1 VSRIVITGGS
11 GLLGLN
17 WALARKQFDE
27 VYLFLHKRSLSID
40 GINTQFVDLQN
51 SSEIGRVLKI
61 IKPDLVVH
69 TAALTDVDLC
79 EEFPSESKSSN
90 VDIAVNVA
98 RQAFKLNIPL
108 AHISTDHLFDG
119 ASAKYTEDDSIHP
132 VNTYGCHKALA
143 ESLVQEVH
151 PKSLIIRTCFFGW
164 GPKYRRSFSDYIIDA
179 LRSNQNVTLYDDVVF
194 SPINVTDLIRIVH
207 ELVELNSEG
216 VFNVCARDSISK
228 YEFGVRLAESQG
240 LESEL
245 IQPIQASRL
254 RRKVKRPVNL
264 SLSDKKLR
272 SRLNF
277 KGITINDAIASLK
290 NDCQIS
296 DQLSIIGNLIPYGRH
311 FVDEDDVKAVR
322 NTMLFGSLTQG
333 PAIERFETKIA
344 EYTGAKYAVA
354 VSSATAGLHISYK
367 VLGVAPSK
375 TVLVSPITFVSTANA
390 AHFCGSSVHFSD
402 ITSHTL
408 NICATGVEKAL
419 NSFPD
424 IHVVAPTL
432 FAGTGEGISEVSS
445 IAKSFKKH
453 VVEDAAHGL
462 GGRYPCGAMIGSCKY
477 SDCTVFS
484 LHPVK
489 SIAAGEGGVVTT
501 NDKNIYRALKRA
513 RSHGIIGAES
523 DFHNPKDAL
532 TNGTVNPWYYEMVEL
547 GFHYRFTDIQATLA
561 TSQLSKLESF
571 MERRRQLVRKYQDW
585 IEVTPN
591 VTLAQQIDHE
601 ISSNHLMPVSI
612 DFAKLL
618 MPRSDFM
625 NALRKKGIITQVHYI
640 PVVNQPFYERQ
651 GFRRSA
657 FPNSQKYYKSALSL
671 PLYYGLR
678 DHEFDYV
685 IQELEQLIRK

>member
-1 VSRIVITGGS
+1 MSRIVITGGS

-432 FAGTGEGISEVSS
+432 FAGTGEGISEVSN
-445 IAKSFKKH
+445 IAKSFKKY